1 MTVRPRLSVGP
12 LVLEGCE
19 APPRVPEVNQS
30 GTVIAHDH
38 GALCYIG
45 NPYGWPAMMV
55 VHENNSTVLVQPE
68 APGSLGRLLGWLGL
82 RPKL

>member
-1 MTVRPRLSVGP
+1 
-12 LVLEGCE
+12 
-19 APPRVPEVNQS
+19 
-30 GTVIAHDH
+30 
-38 GALCYIG
+38 
-45 NPYGWPAMMV
+45 MMV